1 VYTFETKLSMH
12 TQQGVC
18 TPMSVYVCVRLPGV
32 VRVYMLTSQA
42 PIIQIHLNNVLKCVP
57 KENE

>member
-1 VYTFETKLSMH
+1 MH

-32 VRVYMLTSQA
+32 VRVYILTSQA
-42 PIIQIHLNNVLKCVP
+42 SIIQIHLNNVLKCVP